1 MASYGQ
7 NGTEKT
13 QGELG
18 YVRVA
23 NEIRRMI
30 LSNEF
35 EPGEWIRVKPLTERL
50 GVSAQPI
57 REALQHL
64 QGEGLLE
71 LVPNRGAQVRGITLE
86 RLVQIY
92 EIRAALESYMARR
105 FSERAGYLDL
115 QALKQAQAEHDKAI
129 AARDLDRTL
138 KANSRFHEIINS
150 HGNNREIL
158 DHINRNLA
166 LTRAVRTRVGYDQ
179 DYFRRV
185 SKEHHGLLEAFEAHD
200 ANAAAERGLKHVL
213 RSLDE
218 VARAYFGVTAPPY
231 TPA

>member
-1 MASYGQ
+1 MKQ
-7 NGTEKT
+7 V
-13 QGELG
+13 ELG
-18 YVRVA
+18 YARVA

-86 RLVQIY
+86 RLNQIY

-105 FSERAGYLDL
+105 FAERAGFIDL
-115 QALKQAQAEHDKAI
+115 QTLKQVQAEHDRAI
-129 AARDLDRTL
+129 EAQDLNATL

-150 HGNNREIL
+150 HGNNREIQ

-166 LTRAVRTRVGYDQ
+166 LTRAVRTRVGYNE
-179 DYFRRV
+179 DYYRRV
-185 SKEHHGLLEAFEAHD
+185 SSEHHRLIEAFEAHD
-200 ANAAAERGLKHVL
+200 ANAAAEYGLKHVL

-218 VARAYFGVTAPPY
+218 VAEIYFGV
-231 TPA
+231 PAQSHSRA